1 MLVHRDEDAKSEAS
15 TNKDKDRESISII
28 SSIFQSIKCSED
40 IVDAAK
46 SKVGDII
53 YLSSFLCCD
62 SVIDSHNSSKQ
73 KEKERNCRIVQRNAE
88 LLAYLYYHLKFS
100 EFTCYL

>member
-1 MLVHRDEDAKSEAS
+1 MIVSMRIRVNHSGIYCEFFLTFTLFTFFFRKLYLIISMLVHRDEEAKSEAS

-53 YLSSFLCCD
+53 YLSSF
-62 SVIDSHNSSKQ
+62 S
-73 KEKERNCRIVQRNAE
+73 
-88 LLAYLYYHLKFS
+88 LLRFS
-100 EFTCYL
+100 Y